1 MRRKHLFKMVSIFLS
16 LATTGPL
23 VANGA
28 TRSSPFEPPDT
39 GDRVFVTDDAPGQL
53 DTRRCGNAIITFNV
67 EVSRVVSMYG
77 LKDDGTL
84 ADPQK
89 LVSAGVLSEFAT
101 LEIPANDIDVHGS
114 PVPEIDE
121 IWFNG
126 EKIGTLDGDDNKWV
140 TNTFKIPIGKV
151 KFAKY
156 QQENQQPDQSDLPP
170 IVAVNQVKI
179 RVDAGGTNF
188 WCAEF
193 DWAALKFKAISP
205 VILIHGLAAYGDFF
219 QTQNFTYALEKNYIP
234 YDLEIDLFK
243 DGVVAAGETLDREL
257 PKKAKEFGV
266 DSLHVVAHSKGGV
279 DVREYLAKFQ
289 AKHNDQF
296 RILSYTSLSTPH
308 HGSVLGDVVIAQREF
323 PRQGNRLQLKGF
335 SLSRLY
341 LNFYRTLTPSYL
353 WQGHVDLS
361 TTHISSFNHRNLF
374 RLPKDIHYNLLA
386 ADADANNNG
395 ELDIPQEFA
404 DGNDIINR
412 RYGVDTEGLIYGHLS
427 EAFKQMYDLLK
438 TTKGV
443 TISHETIP
451 WPLEYI
457 TVVKAVKFDN
467 PVKNDIFVNELS
479 ASADL
484 TRLQSLAKH
493 AFTFQGPN
501 ARSHMG
507 MLNEGVADKVIPW
520 LLETDQTHQY
530 GDLR

>member
-1 MRRKHLFKMVSIFLS
+1 MRRKHLIKTVSVFL
-16 LATTGPL
+16 LLTATGPL
-23 VANGA
+23 IANGS

-39 GDRVFVTDDAPGQL
+39 GDRIFVTDDAPGQL
-53 DTRRCGNAIITFNV
+53 DTRRCGNTIITFNV

-77 LKDDGTL
+77 LRSDGTL
-84 ADPQK
+84 IDPQA

-126 EKIGTLDGDDNKWV
+126 EEIGTLDGDDNKWV

-151 KFAKY
+151 RFAKY
-156 QQENQQPDQSDLPP
+156 QQENQQTDHSGLLPT
-170 IVAVNQVKI
+170 VGVNQVKI
-179 RVDAGGTNF
+179 RVDAGGANF

-193 DWAALKFKAISP
+193 DWAALKFKAVSP
-205 VILIHGLAAYGDFF
+205 VILIHGLGAYGDFF
-219 QTQNFTYALEKNYIP
+219 QTQKFTNALEKNYIP
-234 YDLEIDLFK
+234 YDLRINLFE

-266 DSLHVVAHSKGGV
+266 DSLHVVAHSKGGL
-279 DVREYLAKFQ
+279 DMREYLAKFQ
-289 AKHNDQF
+289 ARHDDQF
-296 RILSYTSLSTPH
+296 KILSYTSLSTPH
-308 HGSVLGDVVIAQREF
+308 HGSVLGDAVIADSFAFQADYV
-323 PRQGNRLQLKGF
+323 RLEGF
-335 SLSRLY
+335 SLSGLY
-341 LNFYRTLTPSYL
+341 LSIYKLGFFPTSPL

-361 TTHISSFNHRNLF
+361 TTHISSFNRENF
-374 RLPKDIHYNLLA
+374 ARLPRDIHYNLLA

-395 ELDIPQEFA
+395 KLDIPQEFA
-404 DGNDIINR
+404 DGNNIIKLQVEL
-412 RYGVDTEGLIYGHLS
+412 GGFIYGQLG

-443 TISHETIP
+443 TVSHEVEP
-451 WPLEYI
+451 WPYRQL
-457 TVVKAVKFDN
+457 TVVRPVKFDN
-467 PVKNDIFVNELS
+467 PVKNDIFVNEFS

-484 TRLQSLAKH
+484 TRLQSIAKH
-493 AFTFQGPN
+493 AFTFQGAN
-501 ARSHMG
+501 ARSHTG

-520 LLETDQTHQY
+520 LLEADQTHQY